1 MIRLLRLLLALIG
14 LAVIVMLALDNRTW
28 VDIVLWPLPFT
39 FHLPMYALFL
49 VGLFVGA
56 ILGGAALWLSSMSD
70 RAEARQLRR
79 RVRAIE
85 YQEKL
90 KREADERAAV
100 ELAKRKTQTLAL
112 AAPRPD
118 GALSRR
124 RRRGDRRR
132 VPSLR
137 RPCRSPP

>member
-112 AAPRPD
+112 AAPRP
-118 GALSRR
+118 
-124 RRRGDRRR
+124 
-132 VPSLR
+132 
-137 RPCRSPP
+137 